1 MVILTIKFPE
11 PAAKCSHRGIKVG
24 VCRIIIRKNPI
35 ERSDYMNIPYP
46 DPREKQEFSE
56 DDMMNTSSDRDCTGL
71 IPAQP
76 SELESENYSE
86 LYDFLPKAVSDG
98 KNDGC

>member
-1 MVILTIKFPE
+1 MFPQRNRSRSLSDNNTE
-11 PAAKCSHRGIKVG
+11 
-24 VCRIIIRKNPI
+24 NPQKGAI
-35 ERSDYMNIPYP
+35 FMNIPYP